1 MALAYYSQAATE
13 QFWSEHW
20 RGESLEALI
29 RVAETSSLTDLILRA
44 LPPTGAQVLEAGC
57 GLGQYVLL
65 LQQRGYRA
73 VGTDWSCEALRA
85 CRTAA
90 PAALLGVMDLR
101 TLSFRSEA
109 FTAYISLGVVEHDP
123 DGPDAI
129 LQDAWRVLEPGG
141 VLIISVPY
149 VNAVRR
155 LGSWWIRRRHDDLRR
170 RGGRFYQFVLTR
182 KEGQAFIERNGFRV
196 TSATPYDPSR
206 ILRIAIRRLRRRLS
220 RPPRSSSPSPGRAPA
235 DRHQVVAPAAARRR
249 LGSLAKSVMH
259 TPLALQAFGHMIL
272 FVAVKR

>member
-20 RGESLEALI
+20 RGESLESLM

-44 LPPTGAQVLEAGC
+44 LPPSGARVLEAGC

-65 LQQRGYRA
+65 LQRRGYRA

-85 CRTAA
+85 CRTVA

-123 DGPDAI
+123 AGPDAI
-129 LQDAWRVLEPGG
+129 LRDAWRVLEPGG
-141 VLIISVPY
+141 VLVLSVPY
-149 VNAVRR
+149 VNGVRR
-155 LGSWWIRRRHDDLRR
+155 LGSWWIRRHHDELRR
-170 RGGRFYQFVLTR
+170 QGGRFYQFVLTR
-182 KEGQAFIERNGFRV
+182 KEAQAFIERNGFRV

-206 ILRIAIRRLRRRLS
+206 ILRIALRRLRRRLS
-220 RPPRSSSPSPGRAPA
+220 RPPRPTSSSPGLAPA
-235 DRHQVVAPAAARRR
+235 EPRRVAAPTRRR
-249 LGSLAKSVMH
+249 LRSLARRFMH
-259 TPLALQAFGHMIL
+259 TRPALQAFGHMIL